1 MTSDGRLRWQ
11 CRRGMKEL
19 DAMLT
24 GYLEGGLERSE
35 RASFQRLLENSDDQL
50 WTWLMGLAA
59 PQDEAMD
66 GLVRKIRLSR
76 PSR

>member
-24 GYLEGGLERSE
+24 GYLEGGLEGSE

-50 WTWLMGLAA
+50 WAWLMGLAA